1 MALGDDSTQQR
12 WPNEPWLRVHKLTSG
27 PGKTG
32 TPPVRAPPPMSR
44 QGALG
49 ALGTTKINKAEV
61 NDMGGSL
68 KVHIRL
74 NIEVDVRVIAKVKGD
89 IAIGI
94 L

>member
-1 MALGDDSTQQR
+1 VAT
-12 WPNEPWLRVHKLTSG
+12 
-27 PGKTG
+27 
-32 TPPVRAPPPMSR
+32 
-44 QGALG
+44 GALG

>member
-1 MALGDDSTQQR
+1 MKHITNPSLENKDS
-12 WPNEPWLRVHKLTSG
+12 
-27 PGKTG
+27 PGYRENQNSPRPG
-32 TPPVRAPPPMSR
+32 APTDAAA
-44 QGALG
+44 GALG

-74 NIEVDVRVIAKVKGD
+74 NLEVDVRVIAKVKGD